1 MVPLGR
7 GIRGKIGELGVITD
21 YRRLANALGLAAPQ
35 REGGVRGGLTV
46 GKLESFRV
54 SPLDYSCLILIVTPP
69 LRLTQ
74 QLTYMLPDAYYAHWV
89 CTVGLPAD
97 CACGL
102 AFSDEHLH
110 DAQNYVFS
118 PLRINRKLLDAAV
131 FARGLQ
137 LRIASHFRVRISK
150 LLGSA
155 LYL

>member
-7 GIRGKIGELGVITD
+7 GIRGKIGELEVITD

-35 REGGVRGGLTV
+35 REGGVRGGLRV

-110 DAQNYVFS
+110 EAQK
-118 PLRINRKLLDAAV
+118 LRILSSSHQPQAAGCCC
-131 FARGLQ
+131 FCERTA
-137 LRIASHFRVRISK
+137 ATHRVPFPCPHQ
-150 LLGSA
+150 
-155 LYL
+155 